1 MTGCG
6 QGKTA
11 GQTVSVLDVGQT
23 VVVSVLDVG
32 DPEAVPGEGEL
43 ASEPGVVDHQPLD
56 DRVGQHQLVH
66 LGEKRSSQALVQET
80 HLLQEPPVLLPDQ
93 GPAGGHEVLQLGHL
107 GLVLLP
113 HHCQDAVC
121 LLLLFCQGSLQVAA
135 SVHLK

>member
-23 VVVSVLDVG
+23 DVVSILDVG

-66 LGEKRSSQALVQET
+66 LGGEEVQPGSSGGD
-80 HLLQEPPVLLPDQ
+80 PPAP
-93 GPAGGHEVLQLGHL
+93 GTS
-107 GLVLLP
+107 
-113 HHCQDAVC
+113 C
-121 LLLLFCQGSLQVAA
+121 SA
-135 SVHLK
+135 S